1 MTTLTELRDY
11 VHTQT
16 DTTEGELPSSTI
28 DNYLQE
34 AFNRT
39 INAEQQWPFFEK
51 TWTGTQVIGDNFF
64 AIPSDCAEVV
74 SVIDTDNNSYR
85 LTQISLEEAEDHYFG
100 STTTSGTAREYSI
113 WNDIIYL
120 WPRVTFTTSRE
131 YSVRGYRDPT
141 DWLAGTPAVTEPDCD
156 ARLHLPL
163 CHYAIALAYAQQEA
177 YELENTYMDRWM
189 RDVESAR
196 QIIMDPRHHRPLT
209 MGPRGVTRIGHGRY
223 RPSYTITLP

>member
-16 DTTEGELPSSTI
+16 DTNESELPSSTI

-39 INAEQQWPFFEK
+39 LNAETQWPFYEK
-51 TWTGTQVIGDNFF
+51 SWTGTQAIGDNFF
-64 AIPSDCAEVV
+64 SVPSDCAELISVV
-74 SVIDTDNNSYR
+74 DTDNSSYR
-85 LTQISLEEAEDHYFG
+85 LRQIGLEEAEDQYFG
-100 STTTSGTAREYSI
+100 TTSSSGVAVEYSI
-113 WNDIIYL
+113 WNDVVYL
-120 WPRVTFTTSRE
+120 WPKVTFDSSRS
-131 YSVRGYRDPT
+131 YALRGYREPT

-156 ARLHLPL
+156 ERLHLPL

-177 YELENTYMDRWM
+177 YELENVYMDRWM

-196 QIIMDPRHHRPLT
+196 KYIMDPRHHRPLT
-209 MGPRGVTRIGHGRY
+209 MGPNRY
-223 RPSYTITLP
+223 SRNSRRPSYVINTP